1 MTQVNVNLTNNK
13 ISYHV
18 NTTVPRGNDQ
28 CLCLQVIYSYTVRDI
43 FHLRK
48 KAKVKKNKKEVIQEP
63 DFFSYLPGSHSGSN
77 FFFFNLFNFGFLE
90 KTLHESCKILVEHA
104 LVLLGYSFEPR
115 LISRAYGTEGSDT
128 AIGLS
133 KTECSH
139 SEKTVSNFKGLKRF
153 SESRLFSFSSFRN
166 MQKRRPW
173 VVGEGGGGGRVVGR
187 GSSR

>member
-63 DFFSYLPGSHSGSN
+63 DFFSYLPGSHSASN
-77 FFFFNLFNFGFLE
+77 
-90 KTLHESCKILVEHA
+90 A

-115 LISRAYGTEGSDT
+115 LNSRASGTGGSDT

-133 KTECSH
+133 KSECSH
-139 SEKTVSNFKGLKRF
+139 SEKQILSKTVRAQSPSHSCMTAVKQN
-153 SESRLFSFSSFRN
+153 
-166 MQKRRPW
+166 
-173 VVGEGGGGGRVVGR
+173 
-187 GSSR
+187 